1 MAPTNSSMLTISC
14 QPHYRQW
21 WRWEDFPLC
30 EVGRHSQRPLW
41 ISSPIWMFGEDLG
54 CPWERRKCWQLD
66 SRSNE
71 DPKPSWINSLHLTFL
86 GVLHQ
91 CTGGNSTLIEIMWF
105 QVPWLVPAIRGPH
118 WTCANALW
126 SSSRVEPVGL
136 EISTNWLVGKGKNWS
151 PSAIPLSILQY
162 WLWPTFPG

>member
-105 QVPWLVPAIRGPH
+105 QVPWLVPAIGY
-118 WTCANALW
+118 WIKSEKTCVVLW
-126 SSSRVEPVGL
+126 LVVEPYPS
-136 EISTNWLVGKGKNWS
+136 EKWLRQFGSWNSQNMEK
-151 PSAIPLSILQY
+151 
-162 WLWPTFPG
+162 